1 MNTFHIMRKEL
12 RTYFNSTIAYAFF
25 LIFLFI
31 VGYLFTFTIFQY
43 SDFSQ
48 LAIRNP
54 MMMQKLNPAQSILTP
69 LFQLMGFLL
78 IFLVPVLTMRI
89 FAEEK
94 KLGTIEL
101 LFTYPVTEMQLVI
114 GKFLASTAILF
125 IMFLFSFV
133 YIILFNNVF
142 AFKGAEVP
150 WGIIFSGY
158 LGIFLLSLSFMAFGM
173 WVSSL
178 TSDQVTSA
186 LATVGGLLLFWI
198 IGSAQSQF
206 TNPVL
211 VGIVRQLSLVN
222 HFQDFTKGI
231 INTHHLVYFICFILF
246 FVFLTVQVLEVRKW
260 KG

>member
-12 RTYFNSTIAYAFF
+12 RSYFNSTIAYAFF

-54 MMMQKLNPAQSILTP
+54 MMMQKLDPVQSILVP
-69 LFQLMGFLL
+69 MFQLMGFLL
-78 IFLVPVLTMRI
+78 IFLIPVLTMRI

-101 LFTYPVTEMQLVI
+101 LFTYPVTELQLVM
-114 GKFLASTAILF
+114 GKFLASIVILLIIF
-125 IMFLFSFV
+125 CFSFV

-142 AFKGAEVP
+142 AFKGAEIP
-150 WGIIFSGY
+150 WGSILSGY
-158 LGIFLLSLSFMAFGM
+158 LGLFLLSLSFVAFGM

-198 IGSAQSQF
+198 IGSAQSHI
-206 TNPVL
+206 TNPIFSEIIRQIAL
-211 VGIVRQLSLVN
+211 VE

-231 INTHHLVYFICFILF
+231 INTHHIVYFVCFILF